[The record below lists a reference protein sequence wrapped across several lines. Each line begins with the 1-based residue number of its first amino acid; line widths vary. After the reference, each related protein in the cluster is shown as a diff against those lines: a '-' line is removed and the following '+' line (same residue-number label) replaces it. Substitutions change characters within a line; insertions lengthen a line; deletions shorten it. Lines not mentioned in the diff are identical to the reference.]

1 MDQDAEATTSAAEA
15 DFRIAPWRAE
25 IGAARRPAE
34 LLCLRLDDLAA
45 LANTAADA
53 DAVRLFESTFWYLP
67 PFADDWLPL
76 LAAAAYDRLDRA
88 DCAVLLASLAVQMQ
102 PGAPAVLPAYR
113 ILRARFAAAGRTA
126 EAAAVAARLH
136 VLFPDTAPPPAD
148 APASADALAPADA
161 LADEV
166 ARIAVSPDAA
176 LLLLSALERLERSGD
191 RQGAV
196 RLFEASLHRLPPL
209 AEYWI
214 YCRMTEVYA
223 ALDKHAAAAL
233 LASLCVQLDPE
244 GVISFA
250 PFAHLFGWYERA
262 GRRADAVALARRLK
276 ARHGTRP
283 MPNDV
288 WLAPLLAA
296 AGPVAAPADAGARR
310 DQVVFAAETRAPA
323 PVRTYGGAT
332 PVGLRELGTAMR
344 RHPVT
349 VSELHDAEILV
360 GANVVAVF
368 GRDGL
373 AHGDLSVGGIPALL
387 RRRLEDAKRSGLK
400 VEQATLDAA
409 VLASDV
415 FPGANPCHFLLDHAS
430 RVLLYARAR
439 VDLSGATVIGPALRT
454 EYQRVTAERLGVA
467 GWRGTSGLAWFS
479 ARRLWVSSTCRA
491 LQHPAHWG
499 AAWALAPVRALFDLA
514 PRART
519 RRLLISRED
528 AGYRL
533 IANAAEITPLLQAC
547 GFEVIVPGRLP
558 FAEQVAAFRDATHV
572 VGPHGAALANTLF
585 CAPGTHVLEAFHPQY
600 GTWAYAIL
608 GQALGLDYAA
618 LACGDGESDAP
629 DFNDP
634 EWPLAH
640 RNVQAGRNLRVDPAA
655 LRQWLADSGA
665 C

>member
-1 MDQDAEATTSAAEA
+1 MKTTTPEAEA
-15 DFRIAPWRAE
+15 DSRIASWRTE
-25 IGAARRPAE
+25 IAAARRPAE

-45 LANTAADA
+45 AANAAADA
-53 DAVRLFESTFWYLP
+53 DAIRLFESSFWRLP

-76 LAAAAYDRLDRA
+76 LAAAAYDRLDRP
-88 DCAVLLASLAVQMQ
+88 DCAALLASLAVQMQ
-102 PGAPAVLPAYR
+102 PGAPAALPAYR
-113 ILRARFAAAGRTA
+113 ILHARFTATGRPA
-126 EAAAVAARLH
+126 EAAGVAARLH
-136 VLFPDTAPPPAD
+136 VLFLEAEPPPAD
-148 APASADALAPADA
+148 APTPDALAE
-161 LADEV
+161 EV
-166 ARIAVSPDAA
+166 ARIATSPDAA
-176 LLLLSALERLERSGD
+176 LLLLSALERLEHGGD
-191 RQGAV
+191 RQGAA
-196 RLFEASLHRLPPL
+196 RLFEASLHRVPPL

-223 ALDKHAAAAL
+223 ALDKHDTAAL
-233 LASLCVQLDPE
+233 LASLCIQLDPE

-296 AGPVAAPADAGARR
+296 AGPVAAPADAHARR
-310 DQVVFAAETRAPA
+310 DHVVFAAETRAAA

-332 PVGLRELGTAMR
+332 PVGLRELSTDMR
-344 RHPVT
+344 REPVT

-430 RVLLYARAR
+430 RVLLYARAG
-439 VDLSGATVIGPALRT
+439 VDLAGATVIGPALRT
-454 EYQRVTAERLGVA
+454 EYQRVTAERLRVA

-499 AAWALAPVRALFDLA
+499 AEWALASVRALFDLA
-514 PRART
+514 PRTRT

-572 VGPHGAALANTLF
+572 IGPHGAAFANTLF

-618 LACGDGESDAP
+618 LACGDGESDAAE
-629 DFNDP
+629 FNDP
-634 EWPLAH
+634 AWPLAH
-640 RNVQAGRNLRVDPAA
+640 RNVRAGRNLRVDPAA